1 MNLRRQAL
9 LALALVTSPFAFG
22 CTKKVTIDPRAVTE
36 LTVRPFAKR
45 GPLADQLLYCPGD
58 AFQVELVAEMSDGTL
73 CSNLDKRTGCLG
85 HSKALIVE
93 GDVHITGS
101 GGEQVV
107 GPKFTWMPDP
117 DPLATAAT
125 GMKLEGWLD
134 VTIEGQELKTKVARA
149 KLKPVYSC
157 MESTIVL
164 PATVAGAGQDGAPGP
179 DLDVYAAPFA
189 TPFYP
194 EAVIV
199 RIESPTLG
207 LAKYV
212 VSATPVDPV
221 VIASKGG
228 AGGAGFSGERGM
240 DGAAGASA
248 TSTCGTGG
256 AGGAGSAGGPGGHGG
271 NGGSGGSGGAGG
283 SPGSSGDGC
292 TGTRGP
298 QGPAGPSGPSG
309 RSGVPGSPGPS
320 PRVSTMPRGVMFATE
335 APRIRAIEGGSAA
348 KDDAGDQAQPSS
360 SGKGPKG
367 KRAQK

>member
-1 MNLRRQAL
+1 
-9 LALALVTSPFAFG
+9 
-22 CTKKVTIDPRAVTE
+22 
-36 LTVRPFAKR
+36 
-45 GPLADQLLYCPGD
+45 
-58 AFQVELVAEMSDGTL
+58 
-73 CSNLDKRTGCLG
+73 
-85 HSKALIVE
+85 
-93 GDVHITGS
+93 
-101 GGEQVV
+101 
-107 GPKFTWMPDP
+107 
-117 DPLATAAT
+117 
-125 GMKLEGWLD
+125 
-134 VTIEGQELKTKVARA
+134 
-149 KLKPVYSC
+149 

-164 PATVAGAGQDGAPGP
+164 PATFAGAGQDGAPGP

-271 NGGSGGSGGAGG
+271 NGGRGGMVRVHFDTATAASLAGRVKVSSLGGEAGPGGSGGSGGSGGPGG
-283 SPGSSGDGC
+283 SGGSSGDGC